1 MTREFGALFSGK
13 RAPQENSRSHLA
25 EFIVLL

>member
-13 RAPQENSRSHLA
+13 RAQENSRSHLA